1 MKKTKLFAGVMFI
14 FLLGVASFSSA
25 QTASIAQEVDKE
37 AKFKGNP
44 RNIESFHQK
53 YMKYPDEARL
63 DMIEGTVEITA
74 IVTSDGKILEPEITK
89 GVDPLLDSEALR
101 LAGLMQDWKPA
112 RKSGQKVNSHVTIP
126 VKFQLSKEERALM
139 QTLKNNGLTE
149 KMPLF
154 VIDDQIAKAYLE
166 IPDYNVQSVRVIK
179 GEKAIER
186 YGPEAKNGVVIIT
199 TKRGTPPIR

>member
-1 MKKTKLFAGVMFI
+1 MKKTKLFTGVMFI

-25 QTASIAQEVDKE
+25 QTASVAQKVDKE
-37 AKFKGNP
+37 AKFKGSP

-53 YMKYPDEARL
+53 YMKYPDEARME
-63 DMIEGTVEITA
+63 MIEGTVEITA
-74 IVTSDGKILEPEITK
+74 IVTSDGKLMEPEITK

-112 RKSGQKVNSHVTIP
+112 RKGGEKVNSHVTIP
-126 VKFQLSKEERALM
+126 VEFQMSEEDRAFM

-154 VIDDQIAKAYLE
+154 VIDDQIAKAT
-166 IPDYNVQSVRVIK
+166 IKIADYNVKSVRVVK
-179 GEKAIER
+179 GEKAIEKF
-186 YGPEAKNGVVIIT
+186 GPDAKNGVVIIT
-199 TKRGTPPIR
+199 TKRGTPPVR